1 MRKIIV
7 ALLCL
12 LISLQVSAQY
22 TEEDIARYIDQYKE
36 LAILK
41 MYQYKIPASIT
52 LAQGVFESA
61 CGTSRLARDGKN
73 HFGIKCHKE
82 WTGDTVRIDDDELQE
97 CFRKYDR
104 VEDSYNDHSLFLTS
118 RPRYAGLF
126 QLDVMDYK
134 AWARGLKAAGYA
146 TNPKYAD
153 RLIDLIERFNIA
165 QWDTLCQQRAESN
178 WFTPENIAWAEAQA
192 AAYQVTGGRLQ
203 NSGDRDQRSGDR
215 LQESGDSDQ
224 ESDDSDQGTRA
235 RINLREK
242 KAAPNMIQQS
252 SMVRVFTAEAIQYQK
267 VKYPFTERDV
277 YENNRVYFV
286 IAAEGDTYASIAKD
300 VQDSEKNIRRYNDI
314 DDQNQQAVVGEVVYI
329 GMKAKA
335 GKERDHEVKAGE
347 TLRYIS
353 QLYAVQLISIFK
365 YNNLNE
371 NSVIHP
377 NDIIILK
384 H

>member
-1 MRKIIV
+1 MRKTII

-12 LISLQVSAQY
+12 LVSLQVSAQY

-97 CFRKYDR
+97 CFRKYER

-126 QLDVMDYK
+126 QLNVMDYK
-134 AWARGLKAAGYA
+134 AWAKGLKAAGYA
-146 TNPKYAD
+146 TNPKYAE

-178 WFTPENIAWAEAQA
+178 WFTEENIAWAEAQVT
-192 AAYQVTGGRLQ
+192 AYQVTGDKLQ
-203 NSGDRDQRSGDR
+203 GTENSG
-215 LQESGDSDQ
+215 QESGDRNQVASNSAIPQEGTSSNIDQ
-224 ESDDSDQGTRA
+224 QPTRTG
-235 RINLREK
+235 
-242 KAAPNMIQQS
+242 
-252 SMVRVFTAEAIQYQK
+252 VFTAEASQYPK
-267 VKYPFTERDV
+267 VKYPFTEREV
-277 YENNRVYFV
+277 YANNRCYFV
-286 IAAEGDTYASIAKD
+286 IVAEGETYASIAKD

-314 DDQNQQAVVGEVVYI
+314 VDKKQEAVVGEVVYI
-329 GMKAKA
+329 GLKAKA
-335 GKERDHEVKAGE
+335 GKEKKHTVSAGE

-353 QLYAVQLISIFK
+353 QKYGVQLNSIFK

-377 NDIIILK
+377 NDIILLK

>member
-12 LISLQVSAQY
+12 LIGPQLSAQY
-22 TEEDIARYIDQYKE
+22 TDEDIARYIDQYKE

-126 QLDVMDYK
+126 QLNVMDYK

-165 QWDTLCQQRAESN
+165 QWDTLCQQRTESD
-178 WFTPENIAWAEAQA
+178 WFTAENIAWAEAQV
-192 AAYQVTGGRLQ
+192 AAYQVTG
-203 NSGDRDQRSGDR
+203 DRGQVTDNRGQVTG
-215 LQESGDSDQ
+215 
-224 ESDDSDQGTRA
+224 DSDQGTRVGIDSRA
-235 RINLREK
+235 EVSSNVG
-242 KAAPNMIQQS
+242 QQFS
-252 SMVRVFTAEAIQYQK
+252 TSKVFTAKANQYPK
-267 VKYPFTERDV
+267 VKYPFTEREV
-277 YENNRVYFV
+277 FENNRVYFV
-286 IAAEGDTYASIAKD
+286 IATEGDTYASIAKD

-314 DDQNQQAVVGEVVYI
+314 LDKNREAIVGEVVYI
-329 GMKAKA
+329 GMKAKM
-335 GKERDHEVKAGE
+335 GKEKKHEVEAGE
-347 TLRYIS
+347 TLLYIA
-353 QLYAVQLISIFK
+353 QKYAVQLNSIFK

-371 NSVIHP
+371 NAVIHP

>member
-12 LISLQVSAQY
+12 LISLQLSAQY
-22 TEEDIARYIDQYKE
+22 TDQDIARYIDQYKE

-82 WTGDTVRIDDDELQE
+82 WTGDTVRIDDDALQE

-104 VEDSYNDHSLFLTS
+104 VEDSYNDHSLFLTT
-118 RPRYAGLF
+118 RTRYAGLF
-126 QLDVMDYK
+126 ELDVMDYK

-178 WFTPENIAWAEAQA
+178 WFSAENIAWAEAQA
-192 AAYQVTGGRLQ
+192 ATYQDSSAVDSVLKQNDLGTVVGIAPVEKISSDERLN
-203 NSGDRDQRSGDR
+203 NSKMK
-215 LQESGDSDQ
+215 
-224 ESDDSDQGTRA
+224 
-235 RINLREK
+235 I
-242 KAAPNMIQQS
+242 
-252 SMVRVFTAEAIQYQK
+252 FTAEANDYPK

-277 YENNRVYFV
+277 YANNRTYFV

-314 DDQNQQAVVGEVVYI
+314 LDKNQQAVAGEVVYV
-329 GMKAKA
+329 GMKSKS
-335 GKERDHEVKAGE
+335 GRVKTHLVQAGE
-347 TLRYIS
+347 TLRYIAQKYAI
-353 QLYAVQLISIFK
+353 QLNSVFK
-365 YNNLNE
+365 YNNLDE

-377 NDIIILK
+377 DDIILLK

>member
-1 MRKIIV
+1 MRKIII

-12 LISLQVSAQY
+12 LTGLQLSAQY
-22 TEEDIARYIDQYKE
+22 TDQDIARYIDQYKE

-82 WTGDTVRIDDDELQE
+82 WIGDTVRIDDDELQE
-97 CFRKYDR
+97 CFRKYER

-126 QLDVMDYK
+126 QLNVMDYK
-134 AWARGLKAAGYA
+134 AWAKGLKAAGYA
-146 TNPKYAD
+146 TNPKYAE

-165 QWDTLCQQRAESN
+165 QWDTLCQQRAENN
-178 WFTPENIAWAEAQA
+178 WFTEENIAWAEAQV
-192 AAYQVTGGRLQ
+192 AAYQAT
-203 NSGDRDQRSGDR
+203 GDR
-215 LQESGDSDQ
+215 LQGTENSGQESGERLQVTGNREQVTEENTKPQ
-224 ESDDSDQGTRA
+224 EGTSS
-235 RINLREK
+235 NSG
-242 KAAPNMIQQS
+242 QQPT
-252 SMVRVFTAEAIQYQK
+252 RTGVFTAEPNQYPK
-267 VKYPFTERDV
+267 VKYPFTEREV
-277 YENNRVYFV
+277 YANNRCYFV
-286 IAAEGDTYASIAKD
+286 IVAEGETYASIAKD

-314 DDQNQQAVVGEVVYI
+314 VDKKQEAVVGEVVYI
-329 GMKAKA
+329 GLKAKA
-335 GKERDHEVKAGE
+335 GKEKKHTVSAGE

-353 QLYAVQLISIFK
+353 QKYGVQLNSIFK

-377 NDIIILK
+377 NDIILLK

>member
-1 MRKIIV
+1 MRKIII

-12 LISLQVSAQY
+12 LTVSQVSAQY
-22 TEEDIARYIDQYKE
+22 TDQDIARYIDQYKE

-82 WTGDTVRIDDDELQE
+82 WTGDTVKIDDDELQE
-97 CFRKYDR
+97 CFRKYER
-104 VEDSYNDHSLFLTS
+104 VEDSYNDHSQFLIS

-165 QWDTLCQQRAESN
+165 QWDTLCQQRTESN
-178 WFTPENIAWAEAQA
+178 WFTEEHIAWAEAQV
-192 AAYQVTGGRLQ
+192 AAYQGTENRLQ
-203 NSGDRDQRSGDR
+203 DTGDRGQVTEENTKP
-215 LQESGDSDQ
+215 QEG
-224 ESDDSDQGTRA
+224 A
-235 RINLREK
+235 
-242 KAAPNMIQQS
+242 S
-252 SMVRVFTAEAIQYQK
+252 SNIGQKPMRTGVFTAEPGQYQK
-267 VKYPFTERDV
+267 VKYPFTEREV
-277 YENNRVYFV
+277 YANNRCYFV
-286 IAAEGDTYASIAKD
+286 IAAEGETYASIAKD

-314 DDQNQQAVVGEVVYI
+314 VDKNQEAVVGEVVYI
-329 GMKAKA
+329 GLKAKI
-335 GKERDHEVKAGE
+335 GKEKKHTVSAGE

-353 QLYAVQLISIFK
+353 QKYAVQLNSIFK

-377 NDIIILK
+377 NDIILLK

>member
-1 MRKIIV
+1 MRKIII

-12 LISLQVSAQY
+12 LVSLQVSAQY

-97 CFRKYDR
+97 CFRKYER

-126 QLDVMDYK
+126 QLNVMDYK

-165 QWDTLCQQRAESN
+165 QWDTLCQQRAENN
-178 WFTPENIAWAEAQA
+178 WFTEENIAWAEAQV
-192 AAYQVTGGRLQ
+192 AAYQAT
-203 NSGDRDQRSGDR
+203 GDR
-215 LQESGDSDQ
+215 LQGTENSGQESGERLQVTGNREQVTEENTKPQ
-224 ESDDSDQGTRA
+224 EGTSS
-235 RINLREK
+235 NSG
-242 KAAPNMIQQS
+242 QQPT
-252 SMVRVFTAEAIQYQK
+252 RTGVFTAEPNQYPK
-267 VKYPFTERDV
+267 VKYPFTEREV
-277 YENNRVYFV
+277 YANNRCYFV
-286 IAAEGDTYASIAKD
+286 IVAEGETYASIAKD

-314 DDQNQQAVVGEVVYI
+314 IDKKQQAVVGEVVYI
-329 GMKAKA
+329 GLKAKA
-335 GKERDHEVKAGE
+335 GKEKKHTVSAGE

-353 QLYAVQLISIFK
+353 QRYGVQLNSIFK

-377 NDIIILK
+377 NDIILLK

>member
-1 MRKIIV
+1 MRKIII

-12 LISLQVSAQY
+12 LTCLQLSAQY
-22 TEEDIARYIDQYKE
+22 TDEDIARYIDQYKE

-41 MYQYKIPASIT
+41 MHQYKIPASIT

-82 WTGDTVRIDDDELQE
+82 WTGDTVRINDDELQE

-178 WFTPENIAWAEAQA
+178 WFTEENIAWAEAQV
-192 AAYQVTGGRLQ
+192 AAYQATRDSEQVTGDRIQGT
-203 NSGDRDQRSGDR
+203 GDETTSQEGTPSNLG
-215 LQESGDSDQ
+215 QESSKT
-224 ESDDSDQGTRA
+224 E
-235 RINLREK
+235 
-242 KAAPNMIQQS
+242 
-252 SMVRVFTAEAIQYQK
+252 VFTAVANQYPK
-267 VKYPFTERDV
+267 VKYQFTEREV
-277 YENNRVYFV
+277 YANNRCYFV
-286 IAAEGDTYASIAKD
+286 IVAEGETYASIAKD

-314 DDQNQQAVVGEVVYI
+314 TDKNQQPVVGEVVYI
-329 GMKAKA
+329 GLKAKV
-335 GKERDHEVKAGE
+335 GKEKKHVVSEGE

-353 QLYAVQLISIFK
+353 QKYAVQLNSIFK

-377 NDIIILK
+377 NDIILLK

>member
-1 MRKIIV
+1 MRKIIIS
-7 ALLCL
+7 LLCL
-12 LISLQVSAQY
+12 LTGLQLSAQY
-22 TEEDIARYIDQYKE
+22 TDQDIARYIDQYKE

-61 CGTSRLARDGKN
+61 CGTSRLARDGRN

-82 WTGDTVRIDDDELQE
+82 WTGDTVKIDDDALQE
-97 CFRKYDR
+97 CFRKYET
-104 VEDSYNDHSLFLTS
+104 VEESYNDHSLFLTS

-126 QLDVMDYK
+126 QLDVLDYK

-178 WFTPENIAWAEAQA
+178 WFTEENIAWAEAQV
-192 AAYQVTGGRLQ
+192 AAYQV
-203 NSGDRDQRSGDR
+203 SGSRDQVA
-215 LQESGDSDQ
+215 
-224 ESDDSDQGTRA
+224 DDSEQVVGRRYQVSENSVNPQEGTPS
-235 RINLREK
+235 NVGQQVS
-242 KAAPNMIQQS
+242 KAG
-252 SMVRVFTAEAIQYQK
+252 VFTAEAKQFPK

-277 YENNRVYFV
+277 YVNNRVYFV
-286 IAAEGDTYASIAKD
+286 IVAEGETYASIAKD

-314 DDQNQQAVVGEVVYI
+314 IDKNQQPVVGEVVYV
-329 GMKAKA
+329 GMKAKT
-335 GKERDHEVKAGE
+335 GKEKKHTVQVGE
-347 TLRYIS
+347 TLRFIS
-353 QLYAVQLISIFK
+353 QKHAVQLNSIFK

-377 NDIIILK
+377 NDIILLK

>member
-12 LISLQVSAQY
+12 LIGLQLSAQY
-22 TEEDIARYIDQYKE
+22 TDEDIARYIDQYKE

-118 RPRYAGLF
+118 RSRYAGLF
-126 QLDVMDYK
+126 QLNVMDYK

-165 QWDTLCQQRAESN
+165 QWDTLCQQRTESD
-178 WFTPENIAWAEAQA
+178 WFTAENIAWAEAQV
-192 AAYQVTGGRLQ
+192 AAYQVTG
-203 NSGDRDQRSGDR
+203 DRGQVTENRG
-215 LQESGDSDQ
+215 QVTGDSDQ
-224 ESDDSDQGTRA
+224 DTRVGIDS
-235 RINLREK
+235 REEVSS
-242 KAAPNMIQQS
+242 NVGQQFS
-252 SMVRVFTAEAIQYQK
+252 TSKVFTAKANQYPK
-267 VKYPFTERDV
+267 VKYPFTEREV
-277 YENNRVYFV
+277 FENNRVYFV
-286 IAAEGDTYASIAKD
+286 IATEGDTYASIAKD

-314 DDQNQQAVVGEVVYI
+314 LDKNREVIVGEVVYI
-329 GMKAKA
+329 GMKAKM
-335 GKERDHEVKAGE
+335 GKEKKHEVEAGE
-347 TLRYIS
+347 TLLYIA
-353 QLYAVQLISIFK
+353 QKYAVQLNSIFK

-371 NSVIHP
+371 NAVIHP

>member
-1 MRKIIV
+1 MRKIII

-12 LISLQVSAQY
+12 LTCLQLSAQY
-22 TEEDIARYIDQYKE
+22 TDEDIARYIDQYKE

-97 CFRKYDR
+97 CFRKYER
-104 VEDSYNDHSLFLTS
+104 VEDSYNDHSQFLIT

-165 QWDTLCQQRAESN
+165 QWDTLCQQRSESK
-178 WFTPENIAWAEAQA
+178 WFTAENIAWAEAQV
-192 AAYQVTGGRLQ
+192 AAYQVTGYRLQ
-203 NSGDRDQRSGDR
+203 VTENRGQVTG
-215 LQESGDSDQ
+215 
-224 ESDDSDQGTRA
+224 DSDQGTRVG
-235 RINLREK
+235 IDSREEISS
-242 KAAPNMIQQS
+242 NVGQQS
-252 SMVRVFTAEAIQYQK
+252 SASKVFTAKANQYPK

-277 YENNRVYFV
+277 FENNRVYFV

-314 DDQNQQAVVGEVVYI
+314 VDKNQEAVIGEVVYI
-329 GMKAKA
+329 GMKAKT
-335 GKERDHEVKAGE
+335 GKDKKHEVEAGE
-347 TLRYIS
+347 TLRYIA
-353 QLYAVQLISIFK
+353 QKHAVQLISIFK
-365 YNNLNE
+365 YNNLDE

-377 NDIIILK
+377 NDIILLK

>member
-1 MRKIIV
+1 MMRKIIV

-12 LISLQVSAQY
+12 LIGLQLSAQY
-22 TEEDIARYIDQYKE
+22 TDQDIARYIDQYKE

-82 WTGDTVRIDDDELQE
+82 WIGDTVRIDDDELQE
-97 CFRKYDR
+97 CFRKYER

-126 QLDVMDYK
+126 QLNVMDYK

-165 QWDTLCQQRAESN
+165 QWDTLCQQRAENN
-178 WFTPENIAWAEAQA
+178 WFTEENIAWAETQV
-192 AAYQVTGGRLQ
+192 AAYQVTGNRLQ
-203 NSGDRDQRSGDR
+203 GTENSGQKSGER
-215 LQESGDSDQ
+215 LQGTGNREQVTEENTKPQEGTSSNSGQ
-224 ESDDSDQGTRA
+224 QPTRTG
-235 RINLREK
+235 
-242 KAAPNMIQQS
+242 
-252 SMVRVFTAEAIQYQK
+252 VFTAEPNQYPK
-267 VKYPFTERDV
+267 VKYPFTEREV
-277 YENNRVYFV
+277 YANNRCYFV
-286 IAAEGDTYASIAKD
+286 IVAEGETYASIAKD

-314 DDQNQQAVVGEVVYI
+314 IDKKQQAVVGEVVYI
-329 GMKAKA
+329 GLKAKA
-335 GKERDHEVKAGE
+335 GKEKKHTVSAGE

-353 QLYAVQLISIFK
+353 QKYGIQLNSIFK

-377 NDIIILK
+377 NDIILLK

>member
-12 LISLQVSAQY
+12 LIGLQLSAQY
-22 TEEDIARYIDQYKE
+22 TDEDIARYIDQYKE

-118 RPRYAGLF
+118 RSRYAGLF
-126 QLDVMDYK
+126 QLNVMDYK

-165 QWDTLCQQRAESN
+165 QWDTLCQQRTEGD
-178 WFTPENIAWAEAQA
+178 WFTEENIAWAEAQV
-192 AAYQVTGGRLQ
+192 AAYQVTGDRLRGTENRGQ
-203 NSGDRDQRSGDR
+203 VTGDR
-215 LQESGDSDQ
+215 LQGAG
-224 ESDDSDQGTRA
+224 DSDQGTRVGIDSRA
-235 RINLREK
+235 EVSSNVG
-242 KAAPNMIQQS
+242 QQFS
-252 SMVRVFTAEAIQYQK
+252 TSKVFTAKANQYPK
-267 VKYPFTERDV
+267 VKYPFTEREV
-277 YENNRVYFV
+277 FENNRVYFV

-314 DDQNQQAVVGEVVYI
+314 LDKNREAIMGEVVYI
-329 GMKAKA
+329 GMKAKM
-335 GKERDHEVKAGE
+335 GKEKKHEVEAGE
-347 TLRYIS
+347 TLLYIA
-353 QLYAVQLISIFK
+353 QKYAVQLNSIFK

-371 NSVIHP
+371 NAVIHP

>member
-1 MRKIIV
+1 MRKIII

-12 LISLQVSAQY
+12 LTCLQLSAQY

-97 CFRKYDR
+97 CFRKYER

-134 AWARGLKAAGYA
+134 AWAKGLKAAGYA

-178 WFTPENIAWAEAQA
+178 WFTEENIAWAEAQVI
-192 AAYQVTGGRLQ
+192 AYQGTGDRRQGTE
-203 NSGDRDQRSGDR
+203 NSG
-215 LQESGDSDQ
+215 QESGYREQVTEENSKPQ
-224 ESDDSDQGTRA
+224 EGSSSNIGQQATRTG
-235 RINLREK
+235 
-242 KAAPNMIQQS
+242 
-252 SMVRVFTAEAIQYQK
+252 VFTAEPNQYPK
-267 VKYPFTERDV
+267 VKYPFTEREV
-277 YENNRVYFV
+277 YANNRCYFV
-286 IAAEGDTYASIAKD
+286 IVAEGETYASIAKD

-314 DDQNQQAVVGEVVYI
+314 VDKKQEAVAGEVVYI
-329 GMKAKA
+329 GLKAKA
-335 GKERDHEVKAGE
+335 GKEKKHTVSAGE

-353 QLYAVQLISIFK
+353 QKYGVQLNSIFK

-377 NDIIILK
+377 NDTILLK

>member
-1 MRKIIV
+1 MRKIII

-12 LISLQVSAQY
+12 LISLHVSAQY

-82 WTGDTVRIDDDELQE
+82 WTGDTVKIDDDALQE
-97 CFRKYDR
+97 CFRKYER
-104 VEDSYNDHSLFLTS
+104 VEDSYNDHSQFLIS

-165 QWDTLCQQRAESN
+165 QWDTLCQQRAENN
-178 WFTPENIAWAEAQA
+178 WFTEENIAWAEAQV
-192 AAYQVTGGRLQ
+192 AAYQGTGYRIQDTGDKRQITEENTKPQEGASSNIGRQ
-203 NSGDRDQRSGDR
+203 P
-215 LQESGDSDQ
+215 
-224 ESDDSDQGTRA
+224 TRT
-235 RINLREK
+235 
-242 KAAPNMIQQS
+242 
-252 SMVRVFTAEAIQYQK
+252 RVFTAEANQYPK
-267 VKYPFTERDV
+267 VKYPFTERTV
-277 YENNRVYFV
+277 YVNNRVYFV
-286 IAAEGDTYASIAKD
+286 IASEGDSYDSIAQE

-314 DDQNQQAVVGEVVYI
+314 ENEQQQPMAGEVVYI

-335 GKERDHEVKAGE
+335 GKEKKHEVSAGE
-347 TLRYIS
+347 TLRYIA
-353 QLYAVQLISIFK
+353 QKYGVQLNSIFK

-377 NDIIILK
+377 NDIILLK

>member
-1 MRKIIV
+1 MRKIIIV
-7 ALLCL
+7 ILCL
-12 LISLQVSAQY
+12 LTVSQVSAQY
-22 TEEDIARYIDQYKE
+22 TDEDIARYIDQYKE

-82 WTGDTVRIDDDELQE
+82 WTGDTVKIDDDELQE

-104 VEDSYNDHSLFLTS
+104 VEDSYNDHSQFLIS

-178 WFTPENIAWAEAQA
+178 WFTEENIAWAEAQA
-192 AAYQVTGGRLQ
+192 AAYQV
-203 NSGDRDQRSGDR
+203 SGSRYQVA
-215 LQESGDSDQ
+215 
-224 ESDDSDQGTRA
+224 DDSEKVAGSGSQVSGNSANPQEGTPS
-235 RINLREK
+235 NVG
-242 KAAPNMIQQS
+242 QQS
-252 SMVRVFTAEAIQYQK
+252 LASKVFTAKADQYPK

-277 YENNRVYFV
+277 FENNRVYFV

-314 DDQNQQAVVGEVVYI
+314 LDKNREAIVGEVVYI
-329 GMKAKA
+329 GMKAKM
-335 GKERDHEVKAGE
+335 GKDKKHEVEAGE
-347 TLRYIS
+347 TLLYIA
-353 QLYAVQLISIFK
+353 QKYAVQLISIFK
-365 YNNLNE
+365 YNNLDE
-371 NSVIHP
+371 NAVIHP
-377 NDIIILK
+377 NDIILLK

>member
-1 MRKIIV
+1 MRKIIIV
-7 ALLCL
+7 ILCL
-12 LISLQVSAQY
+12 LTVSQVSAQY
-22 TEEDIARYIDQYKE
+22 NDGDIARYIDQYRE

-82 WTGDTVRIDDDELQE
+82 WEGDTVRIDDDELQE

-104 VEDSYNDHSLFLTS
+104 VEDSYNDHSLFLIS

-126 QLDVMDYK
+126 QLNVMDYK

-153 RLIDLIERFNIA
+153 RLIDLIERFDIA
-165 QWDTLCQQRAESN
+165 QWDTLCQQRAESG
-178 WFTPENIAWAEAQA
+178 WFTEENIAWAKAQVA
-192 AAYQVTGGRLQ
+192 AFQV
-203 NSGDRDQRSGDR
+203 SGSMSQVA
-215 LQESGDSDQ
+215 
-224 ESDDSDQGTRA
+224 DDSEQVSGNMSQVEENGVNPQEWTPSNVDQQFS
-235 RINLREK
+235 K
-242 KAAPNMIQQS
+242 MK
-252 SMVRVFTAEAIQYQK
+252 VFTAEANEYPK
-267 VKYPFTERDV
+267 VKYPFTEREV
-277 YENNRVYFV
+277 YVNNRVYFV
-286 IAAEGDTYASIAKD
+286 IAANEDTYASIAKE

-314 DDQNQQAVVGEVVYI
+314 ENQNRQPVVGEVVYI
-329 GMKAKA
+329 GMKAKT
-335 GKERDHEVKAGE
+335 GKEKKHEVKEGE

-353 QLYAVQLISIFK
+353 QQYAVQLNSIFK

-377 NDIIILK
+377 NDIILLK

>member
-12 LISLQVSAQY
+12 LIGLQLSAQY
-22 TEEDIARYIDQYKE
+22 TDEDIARYIDQYKE

-126 QLDVMDYK
+126 QLNVMDYK

-165 QWDTLCQQRAESN
+165 QWDTLCQQRTESD
-178 WFTPENIAWAEAQA
+178 WFTAENIAWAEAQV
-192 AAYQVTGGRLQ
+192 AAYQVTG
-203 NSGDRDQRSGDR
+203 DRGQVTENRG
-215 LQESGDSDQ
+215 QVTG
-224 ESDDSDQGTRA
+224 DSDQGTRVGIDSRA
-235 RINLREK
+235 EVSSNVG
-242 KAAPNMIQQS
+242 QQFS
-252 SMVRVFTAEAIQYQK
+252 TSKVFTAKANQYPK
-267 VKYPFTERDV
+267 VKYPFTEREV
-277 YENNRVYFV
+277 FENNRVYFV
-286 IAAEGDTYASIAKD
+286 IATEGDTYASIAKD

-314 DDQNQQAVVGEVVYI
+314 LDKNQEAMVGEVVYI
-329 GMKAKA
+329 GMKAKM
-335 GKERDHEVKAGE
+335 GKEKKHEVEAGE
-347 TLRYIS
+347 TLLYIA
-353 QLYAVQLISIFK
+353 QKYAVQLNSIFK

-371 NSVIHP
+371 NAVIHP

>member
-1 MRKIIV
+1 MKKIII

-12 LISLQVSAQY
+12 LISSQVSAQY
-22 TEEDIARYIDQYKE
+22 TDQDIARYIDQYKE

-82 WTGDTVRIDDDELQE
+82 WNGDTVKIDDDALQE

-104 VEDSYNDHSLFLTS
+104 VEDSYNDHSQFLIS

-126 QLDVMDYK
+126 KLDVMDYK

-165 QWDTLCQQRAESN
+165 QWDTLCQQRAENN
-178 WFTPENIAWAEAQA
+178 WFTEENIAWAEAQA
-192 AAYQVTGGRLQ
+192 AAYQV
-203 NSGDRDQRSGDR
+203 SGSRYQVADDSEKIAGSRDQVSGNGVNP
-215 LQESGDSDQ
+215 QE
-224 ESDDSDQGTRA
+224 GTSL
-235 RINLREK
+235 NVG
-242 KAAPNMIQQS
+242 QQS
-252 SMVRVFTAEAIQYQK
+252 SKMKVFTAEANQYQK
-267 VKYPFTERDV
+267 VKYPFTEREV
-277 YENNRVYFV
+277 YVNNRTYFV
-286 IAAEGDTYASIAKD
+286 IAAKGDTYAVIALE

-314 DDQNQQAVVGEVVYI
+314 ENENQQPVPGEVVYI
-329 GMKAKA
+329 GMKSKM
-335 GKERDHEVKAGE
+335 GKDKKHEVNAGE

-353 QLYAVQLISIFK
+353 QQHAVQLNSIFK
-365 YNNLNE
+365 YNNLSE

-377 NDIIILK
+377 NDIILLK

>member
-1 MRKIIV
+1 MRKIFFV
-7 ALLCL
+7 LLCL
-12 LISLQVSAQY
+12 LISLQALAQY

-82 WTGDTVRIDDDELQE
+82 WTGDTVRINDDELQE

-104 VEDSYNDHSLFLTS
+104 VEDSYNDHSLFLIS

-134 AWARGLKAAGYA
+134 SWARGLKAAGYA

-178 WFTPENIAWAEAQA
+178 WFTEENIAWAESQVSNSK
-192 AAYQVTGGRLQ
+192 YQVTDNNDQASGGGSQ
-203 NSGDRDQRSGDR
+203 ETSDRATT
-215 LQESGDSDQ
+215 QEG
-224 ESDDSDQGTRA
+224 A
-235 RINLREK
+235 
-242 KAAPNMIQQS
+242 S
-252 SMVRVFTAEAIQYQK
+252 SNVSKQFSKTGVFTAEASQYQQ
-267 VKYPFTERDV
+267 VKYEFTEREV
-277 YENNRVYFV
+277 YTNNRIYFV
-286 IAAEGDTYASIAKD
+286 IAVEGETYASIAKD

-314 DDQNQQAVVGEVVYI
+314 TNQQQQPIAGEVVYI
-329 GMKAKA
+329 NMKAKFN
-335 GKERDHEVKAGE
+335 KIKKHEVSAGE
-347 TLRYIS
+347 TLYYIS
-353 QLYAVQLISIFK
+353 QKYAVQLNSIFK

>member
-1 MRKIIV
+1 MRKIII

-22 TEEDIARYIDQYKE
+22 TDQDIARYIDQYKE

-82 WTGDTVRIDDDELQE
+82 WTGDTVKIDDDELQE
-97 CFRKYDR
+97 CFRKYER

-165 QWDTLCQQRAESN
+165 QWDTLCQQRAESD
-178 WFTPENIAWAEAQA
+178 WFTDENIAWAEAQVA
-192 AAYQVTGGRLQ
+192 DYQGTENRLQDTGDKGQVTEK
-203 NSGDRDQRSGDR
+203 NTNP
-215 LQESGDSDQ
+215 QEGASSNLGQ
-224 ESDDSDQGTRA
+224 QPTRTG
-235 RINLREK
+235 
-242 KAAPNMIQQS
+242 
-252 SMVRVFTAEAIQYQK
+252 VFTAKTSQYPK
-267 VKYPFTERDV
+267 VKYPFTEREV
-277 YENNRVYFV
+277 YANNRCYFV
-286 IAAEGDTYASIAKD
+286 IAAEGETYASIAKD

-314 DDQNQQAVVGEVVYI
+314 VDKNQEAVVGEVVYI
-329 GMKAKA
+329 GLKAKT
-335 GKERDHEVKAGE
+335 GKEKKHTVNAGE

-353 QLYAVQLISIFK
+353 QKYGVQLNSIFK

-377 NDIIILK
+377 NDIILLK

>member
-1 MRKIIV
+1 MKKIIV

-12 LISLQVSAQY
+12 LIGLQLSAQY
-22 TEEDIARYIDQYKE
+22 TDQDIARYIDQYKE

-82 WTGDTVRIDDDELQE
+82 WTGDTVKIDDDELQE
-97 CFRKYDR
+97 CFRKYER

-118 RPRYAGLF
+118 RPRYASLF

-178 WFTPENIAWAEAQA
+178 WFTEENIAWAEAQVA
-192 AAYQVTGGRLQ
+192 VISNQG
-203 NSGDRDQRSGDR
+203 SGV
-215 LQESGDSDQ
+215 SDQ
-224 ESDDSDQGTRA
+224 ESVTNDQGTENISSSQNEA
-235 RINLREK
+235 SSNIS
-242 KAAPNMIQQS
+242 QQS
-252 SMVRVFTAEAIQYQK
+252 SRMGVFTAEAKQFPK

-277 YENNRVYFV
+277 YVNNRVYFV

-314 DDQNQQAVVGEVVYI
+314 LDKNQEAVVGEVVYI
-329 GMKAKA
+329 GMKSKA
-335 GKERDHEVKAGE
+335 GKDKKHEVKAGE

-353 QLYAVQLISIFK
+353 QQHAVQLNSLFK
-365 YNNLNE
+365 YNNLSE

-377 NDIIILK
+377 NDIILLK

>member
-1 MRKIIV
+1 MRKIII

-12 LISLQVSAQY
+12 LTGLQLSAQY
-22 TEEDIARYIDQYKE
+22 TDQDIARYIDQYKE

-82 WTGDTVRIDDDELQE
+82 WIGDTVRIDDDELQE
-97 CFRKYDR
+97 CFRKYER

-126 QLDVMDYK
+126 QLNVMDYK

-165 QWDTLCQQRAESN
+165 QWDTLCQQRAENN
-178 WFTPENIAWAEAQA
+178 WFTEENIAWAETQV
-192 AAYQVTGGRLQ
+192 AAYQVTGNRLQ
-203 NSGDRDQRSGDR
+203 GTENSGQKSGER
-215 LQESGDSDQ
+215 LQGTGNREQVTEENTKPQEGTSSNSGQ
-224 ESDDSDQGTRA
+224 QPTRTG
-235 RINLREK
+235 
-242 KAAPNMIQQS
+242 
-252 SMVRVFTAEAIQYQK
+252 VFTAEPNQYPK
-267 VKYPFTERDV
+267 VKYPFTEREV
-277 YENNRVYFV
+277 YANNRCYFV
-286 IAAEGDTYASIAKD
+286 IVAEGETYASIAKD

-314 DDQNQQAVVGEVVYI
+314 IDKKQQAVVGEVVYI
-329 GMKAKA
+329 GLKAKA
-335 GKERDHEVKAGE
+335 GKEKKHTVSAGE

-353 QLYAVQLISIFK
+353 QKYGVQLNSIFK

-377 NDIIILK
+377 NDIILLK

>member
-1 MRKIIV
+1 MKKIIV

-12 LISLQVSAQY
+12 LIGLQLSAQY
-22 TEEDIARYIDQYKE
+22 TGEDIVRYIDQYKE

-61 CGTSRLARDGKN
+61 CGTSRLAHDGKN

-82 WTGDTVRIDDDELQE
+82 WSGDTVRIDDDELQE

-126 QLDVMDYK
+126 QLNVMDYK

-178 WFTPENIAWAEAQA
+178 WFTEENIAWAEAQVA
-192 AAYQVTGGRLQ
+192 VISNQG
-203 NSGDRDQRSGDR
+203 SGVSG
-215 LQESGDSDQ
+215 QESVVSDQETGDSDQ
-224 ESDDSDQGTRA
+224 GIRVG
-235 RINLREK
+235 INSRDE
-242 KAAPNMIQQS
+242 AISNVGQQS
-252 SMVRVFTAEAIQYQK
+252 SGVGVFTAEAKQFPK

-300 VQDSEKNIRRYNDI
+300 VQDTEKNIRRYNDI
-314 DDQNQQAVVGEVVYI
+314 DNQNQQAVVGEVVYI

-335 GKERDHEVKAGE
+335 GKDRNHEVKAGE

-353 QLYAVQLISIFK
+353 QKYAVQLISIFK

>member
-1 MRKIIV
+1 MRKTII

-12 LISLQVSAQY
+12 LVSLQVSAQY

-97 CFRKYDR
+97 CFRKYER

-134 AWARGLKAAGYA
+134 AWAKGLKAAGYA

-165 QWDTLCQQRAESN
+165 QWDTLCQQRTESN
-178 WFTPENIAWAEAQA
+178 WFTEENIAWAEAQVTGDRSQETG
-192 AAYQVTGGRLQ
+192 YSEQVTEEITKP
-203 NSGDRDQRSGDR
+203 
-215 LQESGDSDQ
+215 QEGASS
-224 ESDDSDQGTRA
+224 
-235 RINLREK
+235 NLG
-242 KAAPNMIQQS
+242 QQP
-252 SMVRVFTAEAIQYQK
+252 MRTGVFTAEASQYPK
-267 VKYPFTERDV
+267 VKYPFTEREV
-277 YENNRVYFV
+277 YANNRCYFV
-286 IAAEGDTYASIAKD
+286 IVAEGETYASIAKD

-314 DDQNQQAVVGEVVYI
+314 VDKKQEAVVGEVVYI
-329 GMKAKA
+329 GLKAKA
-335 GKERDHEVKAGE
+335 GKEKKHTVSAGE

-353 QLYAVQLISIFK
+353 QKYGVQLNSIFK

-377 NDIIILK
+377 NDIILLK

>member
-1 MRKIIV
+1 MRKIII

-12 LISLQVSAQY
+12 LTGLQLSAQY
-22 TEEDIARYIDQYKE
+22 TDQDIARYIDQYKE

-97 CFRKYDR
+97 CFRKYER

-134 AWARGLKAAGYA
+134 AWAKGLKAAGYA
-146 TNPKYAD
+146 TNPKYAE

-165 QWDTLCQQRAESN
+165 QWDTLCQQRAENN
-178 WFTPENIAWAEAQA
+178 WFTEENIAWAEAQV
-192 AAYQVTGGRLQ
+192 AAYQAT
-203 NSGDRDQRSGDR
+203 GDR
-215 LQESGDSDQ
+215 LQGTENSGQESGERLQVTGNREQVTEENTKPQ
-224 ESDDSDQGTRA
+224 EGTSS
-235 RINLREK
+235 NSG
-242 KAAPNMIQQS
+242 QQPT
-252 SMVRVFTAEAIQYQK
+252 RTGVFTAEPNQYPK
-267 VKYPFTERDV
+267 VKYPFTEREV
-277 YENNRVYFV
+277 YANNRCYFV
-286 IAAEGDTYASIAKD
+286 IVAEGETYASIAKD

-314 DDQNQQAVVGEVVYI
+314 IDKKQQAVVGEVVYI
-329 GMKAKA
+329 GLKAKA
-335 GKERDHEVKAGE
+335 GKEKEHTVSAGE

-353 QLYAVQLISIFK
+353 QKYGVQLNSIFK

-377 NDIIILK
+377 NDIILLK

>member
-1 MRKIIV
+1 MRKIII

-12 LISLQVSAQY
+12 LTGMQLSAQY
-22 TEEDIARYIDQYKE
+22 TDQDIARYIDQYKE

-97 CFRKYDR
+97 CFRKYER

-126 QLDVMDYK
+126 QLNVMDYK

-165 QWDTLCQQRAESN
+165 QWDTLCQQRTESN
-178 WFTPENIAWAEAQA
+178 WFTEENIAWAEAQA
-192 AAYQVTGGRLQ
+192 VAYQVTGYRLQ
-203 NSGDRDQRSGDR
+203 VTEDR
-215 LQESGDSDQ
+215 LQGTG
-224 ESDDSDQGTRA
+224 DSDQGTRVG
-235 RINLREK
+235 IDSREDV
-242 KAAPNMIQQS
+242 PSNVGQQFS
-252 SMVRVFTAEAIQYQK
+252 TSKVFTAKVNQYPK

-277 YENNRVYFV
+277 FENNRVYFV

-314 DDQNQQAVVGEVVYI
+314 LDKNRKAIVGEVVYI
-329 GMKAKA
+329 GMKAKM
-335 GKERDHEVKAGE
+335 GKEKKHEVEAGE
-347 TLRYIS
+347 TLLYIA
-353 QLYAVQLISIFK
+353 QKYAVQLNSIFK

-371 NSVIHP
+371 NAVIHP

>member
-12 LISLQVSAQY
+12 LIGLQLSAQY
-22 TEEDIARYIDQYKE
+22 TDQDIARYIDQYKE

-82 WTGDTVRIDDDELQE
+82 WIGDTVRIDDDELQE
-97 CFRKYDR
+97 CFRKYER

-126 QLDVMDYK
+126 QLNVMDYK

-165 QWDTLCQQRAESN
+165 QWDTLCQQRAENN
-178 WFTPENIAWAEAQA
+178 WFTEENIAWAETQV
-192 AAYQVTGGRLQ
+192 AAYQVTGNRLQ
-203 NSGDRDQRSGDR
+203 GTENSGQKSGER
-215 LQESGDSDQ
+215 LQGTGNREQVTEENTKPQEGTSSNSGQ
-224 ESDDSDQGTRA
+224 QPTRTG
-235 RINLREK
+235 
-242 KAAPNMIQQS
+242 
-252 SMVRVFTAEAIQYQK
+252 VFTAEPNQYPK
-267 VKYPFTERDV
+267 VKYPFTEREV
-277 YENNRVYFV
+277 YANNRCYFV
-286 IAAEGDTYASIAKD
+286 IVAEGETYASIAKD

-314 DDQNQQAVVGEVVYI
+314 IDKKQQAVVGEVVYI
-329 GMKAKA
+329 GLKAKA
-335 GKERDHEVKAGE
+335 GKEKKHTVSAGE

-353 QLYAVQLISIFK
+353 QKYGIQLNSIFK

-377 NDIIILK
+377 NDIILLK

>member
-1 MRKIIV
+1 MRKIII

-12 LISLQVSAQY
+12 LIGLQLSAQY
-22 TEEDIARYIDQYKE
+22 TDEDIARYIDQYKE

-104 VEDSYNDHSLFLTS
+104 VEDSYNDHSQFLIS

-178 WFTPENIAWAEAQA
+178 WFTKENIAWAESQVANFQVA
-192 AAYQVTGGRLQ
+192 GNRLQGTENSGQESGSRDQVTGGASPVSG
-203 NSGDRDQRSGDR
+203 NSAHS
-215 LQESGDSDQ
+215 
-224 ESDDSDQGTRA
+224 QGGVPL
-235 RINLREK
+235 NVG
-242 KAAPNMIQQS
+242 QQS
-252 SMVRVFTAEAIQYQK
+252 SASKVFTAKADQYPK

-277 YENNRVYFV
+277 FENNRVYFV

-314 DDQNQQAVVGEVVYI
+314 LDKNREAIVGEVVYI
-329 GMKAKA
+329 GMKAKM
-335 GKERDHEVKAGE
+335 GKEKKHDVEAGE
-347 TLRYIS
+347 TLLYIA
-353 QLYAVQLISIFK
+353 QKYAVQLISIFK
-365 YNNLNE
+365 YNNLDE
-371 NSVIHP
+371 NAVIHP
-377 NDIIILK
+377 NDIILLK

>member
-1 MRKIIV
+1 MRKIIIV
-7 ALLCL
+7 ILCL
-12 LISLQVSAQY
+12 LTVSQVSAQY
-22 TEEDIARYIDQYKE
+22 TDEDIARYIDQYKE

-82 WTGDTVRIDDDELQE
+82 WAGDTVKIDDDELQE
-97 CFRKYDR
+97 CFRKYER
-104 VEDSYNDHSLFLTS
+104 VEDSYNDHSQFLIS
-118 RPRYAGLF
+118 RPRYASLF
-126 QLDVMDYK
+126 QLNVMDYK
-134 AWARGLKAAGYA
+134 GWARGLKAAGYA

-178 WFTPENIAWAEAQA
+178 WFTEENIAWAEAQA
-192 AAYQVTGGRLQ
+192 AAYQV
-203 NSGDRDQRSGDR
+203 SGSRYQVV
-215 LQESGDSDQ
+215 
-224 ESDDSDQGTRA
+224 DDSKQVVGRRYQLSENSVSPQEGTPS
-235 RINLREK
+235 NVS
-242 KAAPNMIQQS
+242 QQLS
-252 SMVRVFTAEAIQYQK
+252 KMKVFTAEANQYPK
-267 VKYPFTERDV
+267 VKYQFTERDV
-277 YENNRVYFV
+277 FVNNRVYFV
-286 IAAEGDTYASIAKD
+286 IAAEGETYASIAKD

-314 DDQNQQAVVGEVVYI
+314 ADQHQQPVVGEVVYI
-329 GMKAKA
+329 GLKAKA
-335 GKERDHEVKAGE
+335 GKDKKHEVSAGE

-353 QLYAVQLISIFK
+353 QKHAVQLNSIFK
-365 YNNLNE
+365 YNNLEE

-377 NDIIILK
+377 NDIILLK

>member
-12 LISLQVSAQY
+12 LIGLQLSAQY
-22 TEEDIARYIDQYKE
+22 TDEDIARYIDQYKE

-118 RPRYAGLF
+118 RSRYAGLF
-126 QLDVMDYK
+126 QLNVMDYK

-165 QWDTLCQQRAESN
+165 QWDTLCQQRTEGD
-178 WFTPENIAWAEAQA
+178 WFTAENIAWAEAQV
-192 AAYQVTGGRLQ
+192 AAYQVTG
-203 NSGDRDQRSGDR
+203 DR
-215 LQESGDSDQ
+215 LR
-224 ESDDSDQGTRA
+224 GTENRG
-235 RINLREK
+235 
-242 KAAPNMIQQS
+242 Q
-252 SMVRVFTAEAIQYQK
+252 VT
-267 VKYPFTERDV
+267 RD
-277 YENNRVYFV
+277 R
-286 IAAEGDTYASIAKD
+286 
-300 VQDSEKNIRRYNDI
+300 
-314 DDQNQQAVVGEVVYI
+314 
-329 GMKAKA
+329 
-335 GKERDHEVKAGE
+335 
-347 TLRYIS
+347 
-353 QLYAVQLISIFK
+353 
-365 YNNLNE
+365 
-371 NSVIHP
+371 
-377 NDIIILK
+377 
-384 H
+384 

>member
-1 MRKIIV
+1 MRKIII

-12 LISLQVSAQY
+12 LTGLQLSAQY
-22 TEEDIARYIDQYKE
+22 TDQDIARYIDQYKE

-82 WTGDTVRIDDDELQE
+82 WTGDTVKIDDDALQE
-97 CFRKYDR
+97 CFRKYET
-104 VEDSYNDHSLFLTS
+104 VEESYNDHSLFLTS

-126 QLDVMDYK
+126 QLDVLDYK

-178 WFTPENIAWAEAQA
+178 WFTEENIAWAEAQVA
-192 AAYQVTGGRLQ
+192 VYQVTG
-203 NSGDRDQRSGDR
+203 DR
-215 LQESGDSDQ
+215 LQGTGYRGQ
-224 ESDDSDQGTRA
+224 VTGVSDQGTKDGVNSQDEA
-235 RINLREK
+235 SSNIG
-242 KAAPNMIQQS
+242 QQVS
-252 SMVRVFTAEAIQYQK
+252 RMGVFTAEAKQFPK

-277 YENNRVYFV
+277 YVNNRVYFV
-286 IAAEGDTYASIAKD
+286 IVAEGETYASIAKD

-314 DDQNQQAVVGEVVYI
+314 IDKNQQPVVGEVVYV
-329 GMKAKA
+329 GMKAKT
-335 GKERDHEVKAGE
+335 GKEKKHTVQVGE
-347 TLRYIS
+347 TLRFIS
-353 QLYAVQLISIFK
+353 QKHAVQLNSIFK

-377 NDIIILK
+377 NDIILLK

>member
-1 MRKIIV
+1 MRKIII

-12 LISLQVSAQY
+12 LTGLQLSAQY
-22 TEEDIARYIDQYKE
+22 TDQDIARYIDQYKE

-82 WTGDTVRIDDDELQE
+82 WTGDTVKIDDDELQE

-126 QLDVMDYK
+126 QLNVMDYK

-165 QWDTLCQQRAESN
+165 QWDTLCQQRAENN
-178 WFTPENIAWAEAQA
+178 WFTEENIAWAEAQV
-192 AAYQVTGGRLQ
+192 AAYQAA
-203 NSGDRDQRSGDR
+203 GDR
-215 LQESGDSDQ
+215 LQGTENDGQESGSSDLVTGSTIPQ
-224 ESDDSDQGTRA
+224 DETSLNVS
-235 RINLREK
+235 
-242 KAAPNMIQQS
+242 QQS
-252 SMVRVFTAEAIQYQK
+252 STMKVFTAETSQFQK
-267 VKYPFTERDV
+267 VKYMFTERDV
-277 YENNRVYFV
+277 YVNNRVYFV
-286 IAAEGDTYASIAKD
+286 IAAEGETYASIAKD

-314 DDQNQQAVVGEVVYI
+314 IDAGQQPIVGEVVYI

-335 GKERDHEVKAGE
+335 GKEKKHVVIAGE

-353 QLYAVQLISIFK
+353 QKHAVQLNSIFK

-371 NSVIHP
+371 TSVIHP
-377 NDIIILK
+377 NDIILLK

>member
-1 MRKIIV
+1 MRKIII

-12 LISLQVSAQY
+12 LTCLQLSAQY
-22 TEEDIARYIDQYKE
+22 TDEDIARYIDQYKE

-41 MYQYKIPASIT
+41 MHQYKIPASIT

-82 WTGDTVRIDDDELQE
+82 WTGDTVRINDDELQE

-104 VEDSYNDHSLFLTS
+104 VEDSYNDHSLFLIS
-118 RPRYAGLF
+118 RQRYAGLF

-178 WFTPENIAWAEAQA
+178 WFTEENIAWAEAQV
-192 AAYQVTGGRLQ
+192 AAYQVTRDSEQ
-203 NSGDRDQRSGDR
+203 VTGDRI
-215 LQESGDSDQ
+215 
-224 ESDDSDQGTRA
+224 QGTGDETTSQKGTPSNA
-235 RINLREK
+235 DLR
-242 KAAPNMIQQS
+242 S
-252 SMVRVFTAEAIQYQK
+252 SKTGVFTAEASQYQQ
-267 VKYPFTERDV
+267 VKYEFTEREV
-277 YENNRVYFV
+277 YANNRCYFV
-286 IAAEGDTYASIAKD
+286 IAVEGDTYASIAKD

-314 DDQNQQAVVGEVVYI
+314 TNQHQQPIAGEVVYI
-329 GMKAKA
+329 NMKAKFN
-335 GKERDHEVKAGE
+335 KIKKHEVSAGE
-347 TLRYIS
+347 TLYYIS
-353 QLYAVQLISIFK
+353 QKYAVQLNSIFK

>member
-1 MRKIIV
+1 MRKIII

-12 LISLQVSAQY
+12 LTGLQLSAQY
-22 TEEDIARYIDQYKE
+22 TDEDIARYIDQYKE

-82 WTGDTVRIDDDELQE
+82 WTGDTVRIDDDALQE

-118 RPRYAGLF
+118 RPRYSGLF
-126 QLDVMDYK
+126 QLNVMDYK

-165 QWDTLCQQRAESN
+165 QWDTLCQQRTESN
-178 WFTPENIAWAEAQA
+178 WFTEENIAWAEAQA
-192 AAYQVTGGRLQ
+192 AVYQVT
-203 NSGDRDQRSGDR
+203 RDSEQVAGDR
-215 LQESGDSDQ
+215 LQGTGYRGQITEDGAMPQ
-224 ESDDSDQGTRA
+224 E
-235 RINLREK
+235 RISPSEG
-242 KAAPNMIQQS
+242 QQPS
-252 SMVRVFTAEAIQYQK
+252 KVGVFTVEANQYPK
-267 VKYPFTERDV
+267 VKYPFTERETYV
-277 YENNRVYFV
+277 NNRTYFV
-286 IAAEGDTYASIAKD
+286 IAIEGDTYATVAQD

-314 DDQNQQAVVGEVVYI
+314 ENENQQPVAGEVVYI
-329 GMKAKA
+329 GMKSKM
-335 GKERDHEVKAGE
+335 GKEKKHEVNAGE

-353 QLYAVQLISIFK
+353 QKYAVQLNSIFK

-377 NDIIILK
+377 NDIILLK

>member
-1 MRKIIV
+1 MRKIII

-12 LISLQVSAQY
+12 LTGLQLSAQY
-22 TEEDIARYIDQYKE
+22 TDQDIARYIDQYKE

-82 WTGDTVRIDDDELQE
+82 WIGDTVRIDDDELQE
-97 CFRKYDR
+97 CFRKYER

-126 QLDVMDYK
+126 QLNVMDYK

-165 QWDTLCQQRAESN
+165 QWDTLCQQRAENN
-178 WFTPENIAWAEAQA
+178 WFTEENIAWAETQV
-192 AAYQVTGGRLQ
+192 AAYQVTGNRLQ
-203 NSGDRDQRSGDR
+203 GTENSGQKSGER
-215 LQESGDSDQ
+215 LQGTGNREQVTEENTKPQEGTSSNSGQ
-224 ESDDSDQGTRA
+224 QPTRTG
-235 RINLREK
+235 
-242 KAAPNMIQQS
+242 
-252 SMVRVFTAEAIQYQK
+252 VFTAEPNQYPK
-267 VKYPFTERDV
+267 VKYPFTEREV
-277 YENNRVYFV
+277 YANNRCYFV
-286 IAAEGDTYASIAKD
+286 IVAEGETYASIAKD

-314 DDQNQQAVVGEVVYI
+314 IDKKQQAVVGEVVYI
-329 GMKAKA
+329 GLKAKA
-335 GKERDHEVKAGE
+335 GKEKKHTVSAGE

-353 QLYAVQLISIFK
+353 QKYGIQLNSIFK

-377 NDIIILK
+377 NDIILLK

>member
-12 LISLQVSAQY
+12 LIGLQLSAQY
-22 TEEDIARYIDQYKE
+22 TDEDIARYIDQYKE

-126 QLDVMDYK
+126 QLNVMDYK

-165 QWDTLCQQRAESN
+165 QWDTLCQQRTESD
-178 WFTPENIAWAEAQA
+178 WFTEENIAWAEAQV
-192 AAYQVTGGRLQ
+192 AAYQVTG
-203 NSGDRDQRSGDR
+203 DRGQVTENRG
-215 LQESGDSDQ
+215 QVTG
-224 ESDDSDQGTRA
+224 DSDQGTRVG
-235 RINLREK
+235 IDSREEVSS
-242 KAAPNMIQQS
+242 NVGQQFS
-252 SMVRVFTAEAIQYQK
+252 TSKVFTAKANQYPK
-267 VKYPFTERDV
+267 VKYPFTEREV
-277 YENNRVYFV
+277 FENNRVYFV

-314 DDQNQQAVVGEVVYI
+314 LDKNREAIVGEVVYI
-329 GMKAKA
+329 GMKAKM
-335 GKERDHEVKAGE
+335 GKEKKHEVEAGE
-347 TLRYIS
+347 TLLYIA
-353 QLYAVQLISIFK
+353 QKYAVQLNSIFK

-371 NSVIHP
+371 NAVIHP

>member
-1 MRKIIV
+1 MMKKTIIV
-7 ALLCL
+7 LLCL
-12 LISLQVSAQY
+12 LASLQLSAQY
-22 TEEDIARYIDQYKE
+22 TDQDIARYIDQYKE

-82 WTGDTVRIDDDELQE
+82 WTGDTVKIDDDELQE
-97 CFRKYDR
+97 CFRKYER

-165 QWDTLCQQRAESN
+165 QWDTLCQQRTESN
-178 WFTPENIAWAEAQA
+178 WFTEENIAWAEAQ
-192 AAYQVTGGRLQ
+192 VT
-203 NSGDRDQRSGDR
+203 GDR
-215 LQESGDSDQ
+215 LQETGYSEQVTEEITKPQ
-224 ESDDSDQGTRA
+224 EGTSS
-235 RINLREK
+235 NLG
-242 KAAPNMIQQS
+242 QQAT
-252 SMVRVFTAEAIQYQK
+252 RTGVFTAEASQYPK
-267 VKYPFTERDV
+267 VKYPFTEREV
-277 YENNRVYFV
+277 YANNRCYFV
-286 IAAEGDTYASIAKD
+286 IAAEGETYASIAKD

-314 DDQNQQAVVGEVVYI
+314 LDKNQEAIVGEVVYI
-329 GMKAKA
+329 GLKAKI
-335 GKERDHEVKAGE
+335 GKEKKHTVSAGE

-353 QLYAVQLISIFK
+353 QKYAVQLNSIFK

-377 NDIIILK
+377 NDIILLK

>member
-1 MRKIIV
+1 MKKTII

-12 LISLQVSAQY
+12 LISSQVSAQY
-22 TEEDIARYIDQYKE
+22 TEKDIARYIDQYKE

-73 HFGIKCHKE
+73 HFGIKCHKD
-82 WTGDTVRIDDDELQE
+82 WAGDTVKIDDDALQE

-104 VEDSYNDHSLFLTS
+104 VEDSYNDHSLFLTTRS
-118 RPRYAGLF
+118 RYAGLF

-178 WFTPENIAWAEAQA
+178 WFTEENIAWAEAQVT
-192 AAYQVTGGRLQ
+192 AYQVAGSRCQVAETGA
-203 NSGDRDQRSGDR
+203 NP
-215 LQESGDSDQ
+215 QEGIPSNVGQ
-224 ESDDSDQGTRA
+224 
-235 RINLREK
+235 K
-242 KAAPNMIQQS
+242 S
-252 SMVRVFTAEAIQYQK
+252 SMKGVFTAEANQYQI
-267 VKYPFTERDV
+267 VECEFTDRDV
-277 YENNRVYFV
+277 YVNNRVYFV
-286 IAAEGDTYASIAKD
+286 IAAEGETYASIAKD

-314 DDQNQQAVVGEVVYI
+314 EDKNQQAVVGEVVYI
-329 GMKAKA
+329 GMKSKA
-335 GKERDHEVKAGE
+335 GKEKKHKVIAGE
-347 TLRYIS
+347 SLRYIS
-353 QLYAVQLISIFK
+353 QKYAVQLNSIFK

-377 NDIIILK
+377 DDIILLK